1 MTEAVALPA
10 TAMGEARPVLSVAEA
25 AVLLGISEW
34 LLLQEIRRG
43 TVPHRRCGRRIL
55 LSRAN
60 LLAWLESGEQTA
72 GE

>member
-1 MTEAVALPA
+1 MTEAVALPG
-10 TAMGEARPVLSVAEA
+10 TAMGETRPVLSVAEA

-55 LSRAN
+55 LSRAT
-60 LLAWLESGEQTA
+60 LLEWLNAGDPGEA
-72 GE
+72 